1 MTELSVKRKPDRSAM
16 AAMISDAVEPIGVAV
31 HREES
36 IYRPRL
42 IRLTLSLRGVDCYID
57 IDGDRSPHS
66 AFIASWVSDK
76 RLEPSFGAD
85 IRGSVNMHHGCKATT
100 VESDFVQFV
109 GCVERG
115 FELVANEMAF
125 EEEEQVA

>member
-1 MTELSVKRKPDRSAM
+1 MADMLAEAVSA
-16 AAMISDAVEPIGVAV
+16 IGVAV

-42 IRLTLSLRGVDCYID
+42 IRMTLSLRGVDCHID

-66 AFIASWVSDK
+66 AFLGHWVSEK

-100 VESDFVQFV
+100 VEADFVQFT
-109 GCVERG
+109 GCIERG
-115 FELVANEMAF
+115 FALVQCGHAF
-125 EEEEQVA
+125 ESEEEQVDA